1 MQWITHIKCR
11 LDCVK
16 ITFCLNHLDPNL
28 TSLYLEEVLLGQPA
42 KLKSHCPR
50 EGGLLCTTGNKEVKF
65 LALEWKIQAQTKRQA
80 LWFNEVS
87 FSFLFSPNT
96 HTYTPK
102 TTKILQRGK
111 GRDCEVAPKSA
122 GRTQCL
128 ELCLIRAISDPRE
141 TIHLFGCEQRTWPP
155 WGATSVI
162 LEDEV
167 REDHP
172 TPSVSQP
179 VNDDKLAGVMLFWAP
194 KLC

>member
-1 MQWITHIKCR
+1 MTQIKFR
-11 LDCVK
+11 LGCVK
-16 ITFCLNHLDPNL
+16 RTFCLNHLDPKM
-28 TSLYLEEVLLGQPA
+28 TSLYPEEVLLVQPT
-42 KLKSHCPR
+42 KLESHCPG

-96 HTYTPK
+96 HTCTP
-102 TTKILQRGK
+102 LRQQRFCKEGRGGTLKLHPSQQGEPSACSSVSSAPSVTPGK
-111 GRDCEVAPKSA
+111 LS
-122 GRTQCL
+122 
-128 ELCLIRAISDPRE
+128 ISLGVNRG
-141 TIHLFGCEQRTWPP
+141 HCPP

-172 TPSVSQP
+172 TPSVSQQ
-179 VNDDKLAGVMLFWAP
+179 VNDDELAGVMLFWAP
-194 KLC
+194 QLC